1 MYHPHF
7 TDQYLERFHSVL
19 KYKELLPEHRNPEP
33 AAALDTARRSGP
45 EACPPWEGN
54 CPDWAVWDL
63 ASLGHVVK
71 ELDHMPSTDLIW
83 SEAGAAL
90 NHRLGYY
97 QES

>member
-1 MYHPHF
+1 M
-7 TDQYLERFHSVL
+7 L
-19 KYKELLPEHRNPEP
+19 KYKELLTEHWNPEP
-33 AAALDTARRSGP
+33 AGALDTVRGRSGP
-45 EACPPWEGN
+45 EACPLWEGN
-54 CPDWAVWDL
+54 CPDWTVLDL

-71 ELDHMPSTDLIW
+71 ELDHVLSTDLIW